1 MVVDSRD
8 RFGKLGRRAGWKVKD
23 GTGNDAMQRHD
34 QRYGGLCGRSLT
46 AAACLAILLAGAL
59 PASSQQGGFG
69 TPQSKIHDAKIQD
82 GQGDA
87 VLEVPP
93 APAGQS
99 GKDASTIPQLAPQQG
114 SELEL
119 PARAMRAQS
128 GYEQL
133 TVTVTDQGG
142 RYVTGLQ
149 KGDFRVYVDGIQR
162 PLEFLRR
169 DANTPVSI
177 GILVDTSGSM
187 EPKIPQA
194 RTAIAQFIREL
205 NANDDIFLYAF
216 SDEQFL
222 LQPFTTDHELVMRR
236 LGLLHA
242 YGDTAIFDTIM
253 DGLYTVNL
261 GRYDKKALLVV
272 TDGMDNASRATL
284 PRVVGRARRMGVL
297 IYSIGIG
304 DPNSSRVG
312 FGIGSLLLG
321 GNRDHVDAQMLRE
334 LSTETGA
341 RTYLLGE
348 VGDGELLRQDCIA
361 ISNELREQYTA
372 GFVVPDPAMPGYRS
386 LRVDIPGR
394 PELTVRT
401 RKGVT
406 VGPGAPPTYAG
417 GGVPNP

>member
-1 MVVDSRD
+1 MVATCLAV
-8 RFGKLGRRAGWKVKD
+8 L
-23 GTGNDAMQRHD
+23 
-34 QRYGGLCGRSLT
+34 L
-46 AAACLAILLAGAL
+46 AAAS
-59 PASSQQGGFG
+59 PAAAQQGEPGAPPSAMHG
-69 TPQSKIHDAKIQD
+69 H
-82 GQGDA
+82 QGDS
-87 VLEVPP
+87 VLEVP
-93 APAGQS
+93 AVPAGQ
-99 GKDASTIPQLAPQQG
+99 GDRNAPTLPQMAPQQG
-114 SELEL
+114 PELEL
-119 PARAMRAQS
+119 PSRALRSQS

-133 TVTVTDQGG
+133 TVTVTDQNG

-149 KGDFRVYVDGIQR
+149 KGDFRIYVDGIQR

-169 DANTPVSI
+169 DLNTPVSI

-194 RTAIAQFIREL
+194 RVAIAQFIRDL
-205 NANDDIFLYAF
+205 NPSDDIFLFAF
-216 SDEQFL
+216 SDQQFL
-222 LQPFTTDHELVMRR
+222 LQPFTVNHELLMRR

-242 YGDTAIFDTIM
+242 YGDTAIFDTIV
-253 DGLYTVNL
+253 DGLHMIQR
-261 GRYDKKALLVV
+261 GRFDKKALLVV

-284 PRVVGRARRMGVL
+284 PEVVGRARRMGVL

-304 DPNSSRVG
+304 NPNSTRTGLG
-312 FGIGSLLLG
+312 FGIGPLMFG
-321 GNRDHVDAQMLRE
+321 GDRDHVDAGMLRT

-372 GFVVPDPAMPGYRS
+372 GFVVPDPAAGGYRS

-406 VGPGAPPTYAG
+406 VEPGVPSAYAG
-417 GGVPNP
+417 ASMPNP

>member
-1 MVVDSRD
+1 MRRD
-8 RFGKLGRRAGWKVKD
+8 GK
-23 GTGNDAMQRHD
+23 
-34 QRYGGLCGRSLT
+34 RYGRLCGRSST
-46 AAACLAILLAGAL
+46 AAICLAILLAGAL
-59 PASSQQGGFG
+59 PAASQQGGFV
-69 TPQSKIHDAKIQD
+69 TPPSKIHG
-82 GQGDA
+82 GQGGE
-87 VLEVPP
+87 VLEVPS
-93 APAGQS
+93 APASQG
-99 GKDASTIPQLAPQQG
+99 GKDTPTVPQLAPQHG
-114 SELEL
+114 TELEL
-119 PARAMRAQS
+119 PSRAVRAQS

-149 KGDFRVYVDGIQR
+149 KGDFRIYVDGIQR

-169 DANTPVSI
+169 DTNTPVSI

-194 RTAIAQFIREL
+194 RAAIAQFIRDL

-216 SDEQFL
+216 SDQQFL
-222 LQPFTTDHELVMRR
+222 LQPFTTNHELVMRR

-242 YGDTAIFDTIM
+242 YGDTAIFDTLM

-348 VGDGELLRQDCIA
+348 VGDGELLRQDCLA

-372 GFVVPDPAMPGYRS
+372 GFVVPDPSMPGYRS

-417 GGVPNP
+417 GGVPSPPNP

>member
-1 MVVDSRD
+1 MLRSD
-8 RFGKLGRRAGWKVKD
+8 K
-23 GTGNDAMQRHD
+23 
-34 QRYGGLCGRSLT
+34 RYGKQYAMT
-46 AAACLAILLAGAL
+46 AIALVCLAIVLAGVS
-59 PASSQQGGFG
+59 PAASQQGGFG
-69 TPQSKIHDAKIQD
+69 APASKIN
-82 GQGDA
+82 GQGDS
-87 VLEVPP
+87 VLEVPGGL
-93 APAGQS
+93 ANQS
-99 GKDASTIPQLAPQQG
+99 GKDGLTTPNLASQQG
-114 SELEL
+114 PGLEV
-119 PARAMRAQS
+119 PARGLRSQS

-149 KGDFRVYVDGIQR
+149 KGDFRIYVDGIQR

-169 DANTPVSI
+169 DAITPVSV

-187 EPKIPQA
+187 EPKLPQA
-194 RTAIAQFIREL
+194 RAAIAQFIRDL
-205 NANDDIFLYAF
+205 NPNDDIFLYAF

-222 LQPFTTDHELVMRR
+222 LQSFTVNHDLVMRR

-242 YGDTAIFDTIM
+242 YGDTAIFDTII
-253 DGLYTVNL
+253 DGLHAINF

-284 PRVVGRARRMGVL
+284 PQVVVRARRMGVL

-304 DPNSSRVG
+304 DPKSSRVG

-334 LSTETGA
+334 LSSETGA

-372 GFVVPDPAMPGYRS
+372 GFVVTDPSVSGYRS
-386 LRVDIPGR
+386 LRVDIPGK

-406 VGPGAPPTYAG
+406 VGPGAPPA
-417 GGVPNP
+417 

>member
-1 MVVDSRD
+1 MPRG
-8 RFGKLGRRAGWKVKD
+8 GKQYGRK
-23 GTGNDAMQRHD
+23 
-34 QRYGGLCGRSLT
+34 
-46 AAACLAILLAGAL
+46 AAAAIWLAAWVAGAS
-59 PASSQQGGFG
+59 PIFAQQGGFRAPPR
-69 TPQSKIHDAKIQD
+69 TIHD
-82 GQGDA
+82 QGGA
-87 VLEVPP
+87 VLEVPA
-93 APAGQS
+93 APASQG
-99 GKDASTIPQLAPQQG
+99 GKDVATIAPIAPLQG

-119 PARAMRAQS
+119 PSRALRSQS

-149 KGDFRVYVDGIQR
+149 KGDFRIYVDGIRR

-169 DANTPVSI
+169 DTDTPVSV

-194 RTAIAQFIREL
+194 RAAIAQFIREL
-205 NANDDIFLYAF
+205 NPSDDIFLYAF
-216 SDEQFL
+216 SDQEFL
-222 LQPFTTDHELVMRR
+222 LQSFTTNHGLVMRR

-242 YGDTAIFDTIM
+242 YGDTAIFDALM
-253 DGLYTVNL
+253 DGLSMINR

-284 PRVVGRARRMGVL
+284 AEVAGRARRMGVL

-304 DPNSSRVG
+304 DPSASKIG
-312 FGIGSLLLG
+312 FGIGSLLFG
-321 GNRDHVDAQMLRE
+321 GDRDHVDAQMLRQ
-334 LSTETGA
+334 LSTETCA

-348 VGDGELLRQDCIA
+348 VGDGEALRQDCIA

-372 GFVVPDPAMPGYRS
+372 GFVVPDPSLSGYRS
-386 LRVDIPGR
+386 LRVDIPGK

-406 VGPGAPPTYAG
+406 VDPGALPGTPPAYAG
-417 GGVPNP
+417 ATVPNP

>member
-1 MVVDSRD
+1 M
-8 RFGKLGRRAGWKVKD
+8 
-23 GTGNDAMQRHD
+23 DAMPGSAEQREKWHGHL
-34 QRYGGLCGRSLT
+34 YGRAAT
-46 AAACLAILLAGAL
+46 AAICFAMLLAGIS
-59 PASSQQGGFG
+59 PAASQQGGFG
-69 TPQSKIHDAKIQD
+69 APPATVQ
-82 GQGDA
+82 GQGGA
-87 VLEVPP
+87 VLEVPA
-93 APAGQS
+93 APASQG
-99 GKDASTIPQLAPQQG
+99 GKDVPATPPLAPQQG
-114 SELEL
+114 QELEL
-119 PARAMRAQS
+119 PSRALRSQS

-133 TVTVTDQGG
+133 TVTVTDQHG

-149 KGDFRVYVDGIQR
+149 KGDFRIYVDDIQR

-194 RTAIAQFIREL
+194 RAAIAQFIRNL

-216 SDEQFL
+216 SDQEFL
-222 LQPFTTDHELVMRR
+222 LQPFTINHELVMRR

-253 DGLYTVNL
+253 DGLRTISR

-272 TDGMDNASRATL
+272 SDGMDNASRATL
-284 PRVVGRARRMGVL
+284 PEVVGRARRMGVL

-304 DPNSSRVG
+304 DPNSSKLG
-312 FGIGSLLLG
+312 FGIGSLLFG
-321 GNRDHVDAQMLRE
+321 GNRDHVDAEMLRQ
-334 LSTETGA
+334 LSTESGA

-372 GFVVPDPAMPGYRS
+372 GFVVPDPSMPGYRS

-394 PELTVRT
+394 PELAVRA

-406 VGPGAPPTYAG
+406 VGPGAPPSYAG
-417 GGVPNP
+417 ASEPNPGVPNP

>member
-1 MVVDSRD
+1 MRTSGERHST
-8 RFGKLGRRAGWKVKD
+8 LYGR
-23 GTGNDAMQRHD
+23 
-34 QRYGGLCGRSLT
+34 LSI
-46 AAACLAILLAGAL
+46 AAICFAILLVGVL
-59 PASSQQGGFG
+59 PAASQQGGFG
-69 TPQSKIHDAKIQD
+69 VPPSKIRGQD
-82 GQGDA
+82 DS
-87 VLEVPP
+87 VLEVPSTP
-93 APAGQS
+93 ATQS
-99 GKDASTIPQLAPQQG
+99 GGKDTSTLPRLAPQQG
-114 SELEL
+114 PELEL
-119 PARAMRAQS
+119 PGRALRTQS

-133 TVTVTDQGG
+133 TVTVTDQNG

-194 RTAIAQFIREL
+194 RAAIAQFISDL
-205 NANDDIFLYAF
+205 NPNDDLFLYAF
-216 SDEQFL
+216 SDQEFL
-222 LQPFTTDHELVMRR
+222 LQPFTTNHALVMRR

-242 YGDTAIFDTIM
+242 YGDTAIFDTII
-253 DGLYTVNL
+253 DGLHTIKL
-261 GRYDKKALLVV
+261 GRYDKKALVVV
-272 TDGMDNASRATL
+272 TDGMDNASQATL
-284 PRVVGRARRMGVL
+284 PQVVGRARQMGVL

-304 DPNSSRVG
+304 DPNSSKVG
-312 FGIGSLLLG
+312 FGIGSLLFG

-334 LSTETGA
+334 LSTESGA

-348 VGDGELLRQDCIA
+348 VGDGQLLRQDCIA

-372 GFVVPDPAMPGYRS
+372 GFVVPDPSMPGYRS

-401 RKGVT
+401 REGVT
-406 VGPGAPPTYAG
+406 VVPGASPAYAG
-417 GGVPNP
+417 ASIPNP